1 MREKLTSY
9 LNQMKLNPKL
19 VIKNIFLV
27 LLGTF
32 VLAFGTELFILPTNL
47 VTGGVSGLAIA
58 LSNIITVLDKEVL
71 ITIITWVLFFL
82 GLFFLGLDFSLKTL
96 LSTIF
101 YPIFLYVSKALVN
114 VCPFLLLENAAS
126 LNSNAEMV
134 ILLSSLFGGVIVGAG
149 CAITFLGGGST
160 GGVDIISF
168 IFCKFVKGV
177 KTSYCLFIVDALI
190 VILGFILDKEHDI
203 ALSLEGIFSAFIVAI
218 VIDKIFIGT
227 SKTFVAYVIS
237 DKYEEITQEVIKTI
251 DRTTSIIDIEGGYTK
266 LPKKMVMIS
275 FSMHEYS
282 IIMGIVSRIDK
293 KAFMTIHRAH
303 EIAGEGFKKMED

>member
-1 MREKLTSY
+1 MKEKLASY
-9 LNQMKLNPKL
+9 FNTMKLNPKG
-19 VIKNIFLV
+19 VIKNLFLV

-32 VLAFGTELFILPTNL
+32 ILALGTELFILPTNL
-47 VTGGVSGLAIA
+47 VTGGVSGIAIA
-58 LSNIITVLDKEVL
+58 LSNVITILDKEVL
-71 ITIITWVLFFL
+71 ITIITWILFFL
-82 GLFFLGLDFSLKTL
+82 GLIFLGLDFSLKTL
-96 LSTIF
+96 MSTIF
-101 YPIFLYVSKALVN
+101 YPIFLYASKGLVDLF
-114 VCPFLLLENAAS
+114 PFLLLQNAPS
-126 LNSNAEMV
+126 LNSNTEVV

-168 IFCKFVKGV
+168 IICKFIKRI
-177 KTSYCLFIVDALI
+177 KTSYCIFVVDALI
-190 VILGFILDKEHDI
+190 VSLGFILDKEHDF
-203 ALSLEGIFSAFIVAI
+203 ALSLEGILSAFICAI
-218 VIDKIFIGT
+218 VVDKIFIGT

-237 DKYEEITQEVIKTI
+237 DKYDQITEEVIKTI

-303 EIAGEGFKKMED
+303 EIAGEGFNKMED